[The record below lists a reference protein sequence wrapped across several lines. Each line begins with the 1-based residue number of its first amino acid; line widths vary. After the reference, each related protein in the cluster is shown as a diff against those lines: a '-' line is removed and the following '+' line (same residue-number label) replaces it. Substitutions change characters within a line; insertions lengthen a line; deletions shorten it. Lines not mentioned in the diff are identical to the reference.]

1 MRRELCTDVVDV
13 TVATQVFGAQEPD
26 GSRQLEIVVEEES
39 QKLELFELWDGL
51 TGSPRGI
58 WLTKMP
64 KIQMEEMD
72 HHAWEMGEE
81 RVDRSNR
88 LKIERSQEAHSV
100 FEDDEDG
107 RIKGG
112 FLSEGM

>member
-1 MRRELCTDVVDV
+1 M
-13 TVATQVFGAQEPD
+13 
-26 GSRQLEIVVEEES
+26 EEES
-39 QKLELFELWDGL
+39 QKLELFEVRDGL

-88 LKIERSQEAHSV
+88 LKIDGSQEARSI
-100 FEDDEDG
+100 FEEDEDDCIE
-107 RIKGG
+107 GG
-112 FLSEGM
+112 FLSEGMRRRWKTKWGAKQLSLGEKG